1 MAIPMEPTFGK
12 WEWQDYPQAV
22 TIDGLTFAR
31 AIRRQPYKGVI
42 AQYRQ
47 AVSRDSLHLLVL
59 EDGNWLIDHADE
71 YNPDMGYPVRHFLLD
86 HPAGKAL
93 ILTGSGIIAM
103 GLAVCK
109 GYTHRNQ
116 KPGL

>member
-1 MAIPMEPTFGK
+1 MAIPMEPIYGK
-12 WEWQDYPQAV
+12 WDWQDYPQAV

-31 AIRRQPYKGVI
+31 AVRRQPYKGVI

-47 AVSRDSLHLLVL
+47 AVPRDSLHLLVL

-71 YNPDMGYPVRHFLLD
+71 YNPDMGYPVRHFLID

-109 GYTHRNQ
+109 GYTHRDQ